1 MRYKKLNEI
10 SLSDKSVLLRLDLN
24 TPIDAGAV
32 TNQERIIRSLP
43 TVNFILESGARL
55 IIMSHLG
62 RPKGNGY
69 EKNYSLKNILKYL
82 SSKLNKDVLLIDQYF
97 YARY

>member
-24 TPIDAGAV
+24 TPIEAGVV

-43 TVNFILESGARL
+43 TVNFILESGAR
-55 IIMSHLG
+55 SEERRVG
-62 RPKGNGY
+62 KECER
-69 EKNYSLKNILKYL
+69 
-82 SSKLNKDVLLIDQYF
+82 
-97 YARY
+97 